1 MFVGVVVFSIS
12 EREREREGETQ
23 TQTETVCLCARVFV
37 FVRVGVCFDGGEG
50 RMRESVVG
58 ALVEASMASSAAAAM
73 VRVVPGSQSD
83 QAAEAAVHDKT
94 LTADEYAQQALEKL
108 FASPLFA
115 SSVCSSLS
123 TSLHL
128 LSLHLCLLSILVA
141 IEDGRKKMVDGCHL
155 QLP

>member
-1 MFVGVVVFSIS
+1 M
-12 EREREREGETQ
+12 
-23 TQTETVCLCARVFV
+23 RVLV
-37 FVRVGVCFDGGEG
+37 FVRVGVCFEGGEG

-83 QAAEAAVHDKT
+83 QAAEPAVHDKT

-128 LSLHLCLLSILVA
+128 LCLHLSISVSFRCPCSDRRWEKENGGWVPFAVTLMWA
-141 IEDGRKKMVDGCHL
+141 
-155 QLP
+155 

>member
-1 MFVGVVVFSIS
+1 
-12 EREREREGETQ
+12 
-23 TQTETVCLCARVFV
+23 
-37 FVRVGVCFDGGEG
+37 
-50 RMRESVVG
+50 MRESVVG
-58 ALVEASMASSAAAAM
+58 ALVEASMASSAAAAAAM

-83 QAAEAAVHDKT
+83 QAAEPAVHDKT

-128 LSLHLCLLSILVA
+128 LSLHLSISVSFRCPCSDRIWEKENGGWVPFAVTLMWGWYVPFALSKIN
-141 IEDGRKKMVDGCHL
+141 
-155 QLP
+155 